1 MDILD
6 YFRLPEKAKI
16 NQRIYVKDFIQFAE
30 ITGSIKSLI
39 EKSIN
44 TIHLVGI
51 INEDTSGIWKYEDE
65 SHSYNEIQ
73 LFVINLKDDS
83 KIKLLNEEIQKSFPN
98 PIVVVYKHFDK
109 YLISTALKRN
119 NKLEKNKSV
128 IDSIETT
135 SLFKLDDIHV
145 DLLSKYNYQKKNLK
159 ELYELIDCIVCAE
172 YVTLITNNVPE
183 IIDYTVKEKS
193 IKIQELLQEKN
204 RLIQQEKEETS
215 MQGKMQCHIDIK
227 EIEEKLEKIKQ

>member
-1 MDILD
+1 MDILE

-65 SHSYNEIQ
+65 SYSYNEIQ

-83 KIKLLNEEIQKSFPN
+83 KIKQLNEEIQKSLPN
-98 PIVVVYKHFDK
+98 PTVVVYKYFDK

-135 SLFKLDDIHV
+135 SWFKLDNNHIE
-145 DLLSKYNYQKKNLK
+145 LLSKYNYQKKNLK

-172 YVTLITNNVPE
+172 FVALITNNVPE

-204 RLIQQEKEETS
+204 SLIQQENEESS
-215 MQGKMQCHIDIK
+215 MQGKMQCHMRIK
-227 EIEEKLEKIKQ
+227 EIEDELKKIG